1 LSRVAAG
8 HARDSHWNSVT
19 FRESLLAPALVL
31 LSPAMADE
39 LTLRVVRKIAEA
51 NREHWDALIGKA
63 TPFLRWDWLD
73 SLEQSGCV
81 NEETGWVP
89 HHLVAE
95 KGGKLVAACPMYLK
109 LHSMGEFVFDY
120 EWAEAA
126 HRAGIQYYPKM
137 LVGVPFTPVTGHRF
151 LTAPGEDRG
160 DLIRFMGQALA
171 KIAAD
176 NKISS
181 VHVNFCLADERE
193 ALTAV
198 GFLPRNGI
206 QYHWQNRRFTS
217 FDDYL
222 ASFRSDRRNKVKRER
237 REMIQRGITIRA
249 YEGAELTRNHLRT
262 MFRLYKGHVDRHY
275 YGRQYLTQE
284 FFDDLHKRFAA
295 NLCLMLAER
304 DGRFIAGT
312 FNVRDDTAMYGRYWG
327 CSEEHPFLHFNVCYY
342 SAIEHSIKLGLA
354 RFEAGA
360 GGSFKQLRGLDPEHT
375 TSVHYIVDGK
385 FRRAVGRFLDQERE
399 MIRRKRELQLE
410 HSQLKREQEEP

>member
-1 LSRVAAG
+1 MNDGV
-8 HARDSHWNSVT
+8 
-19 FRESLLAPALVL
+19 
-31 LSPAMADE
+31 
-39 LTLRVVRKIAEA
+39 TLRVIQRIADVARGEW
-51 NREHWDALIGKA
+51 NGLA
-63 TPFLRWDWLD
+63 TGSSPFLKWDWLD

-81 NEETGWVP
+81 NDKTGWLPQHIV
-89 HHLVAE
+89 VE
-95 KGGKLVAACPMYLK
+95 KAGALIGACPMYLK

-126 HRAGIQYYPKM
+126 HHAGIQYYPKM
-137 LVGVPFTPVTGHRF
+137 LVGVPFTPVTGQRF
-151 LTAPGEDRG
+151 LTATHEERAA
-160 DLIRFMGQALA
+160 LVRFMGQALA

-193 ALTAV
+193 ALEQV
-198 GFLPRNGI
+198 GFFSRVGI
-206 QYHWQNRRFTS
+206 QYHWQNRDFNS

-237 REMIQRGITIRA
+237 RAVAERGIAIRA
-249 YEGAELTRNHLRT
+249 YEGGELTTNHLRT
-262 MFRLYKGHVDRHY
+262 MFRLYKGHVDRLY

-284 FFDDLHKRFAA
+284 FFEQLQKRFAD

-304 DGRFIAGT
+304 EGKIIAGT

-327 CSEEHPFLHFNVCYY
+327 CFEEHPFLHFNVCYY
-342 SAIEHSIKLGLA
+342 SAIEHSIRLGLA

-385 FRRAVGRFLDQERE
+385 FRRAVERFLHQERE
-399 MIRRKRELQLE
+399 MIRRKREMLLD
-410 HSQLKREQEEP
+410 HSQLKREQQEP